1 MAIGRQVR
9 LVWGANYVDL
19 NSSTY
24 ILQAENGWR
33 DGGRA
38 VQARVLVKASTMAE
52 MERLVAAVRQ
62 VLARAALYEMAMV
75 GERVEI
81 WTKTCDSLSTT
92 AELGATWVT
101 KRIRGGRV
109 DVDHIAGAAAVP
121 NALLAIVLEVD
132 EVWQRQLPAPVLEA
146 TTGAAS
152 VASRSDG
159 GITLGNAAIDLY
171 ARRMRWSSS
180 TGLTARFF
188 WTYASGSNQ
197 VNFVRLSA
205 NMRCYWG
212 HTASRF
218 YVADDAATAAD
229 TGVLTMTAGR
239 TYEVVVR
246 WTTTTMAVFVDGVKK
261 ATYSGAV
268 SWPAAPD
275 TYRVLASDASSGTQH
290 VLGVQVWPAGLT
302 DAEIQALATW
312 GRPQAELAWC
322 APPSDD
328 KATNAAYAIYN
339 GPGTAPG
346 PLRATLHGSSQ
357 DYAKVQVA
365 WRMLRAP
372 GTLRF
377 ECESGTLGGMT
388 ASNSNADA
396 SGGSQAR
403 FTPTATGWNTQ
414 VTVTLA
420 ATPAAVAALQGEY
433 RLLLAGYDSAAA
445 VQTNTVRW
453 RLVTAGV
460 AGDWSEARAF
470 AATATRSLVDLG
482 TLTLPPGSWP
492 TETIAATTTGY
503 GSAYVTLE
511 VQVSNV
517 IGSSGGTLDLD
528 ALYLAPAEAEGTAT
542 GTIDVSD
549 VDGLLDWTTP
559 AFLVIQDARSYE
571 FGGWLSYAGDDVLL
585 PPSAGEAAGQLMLW
599 WFRSA
604 AEQMFPNDT
613 CDVWLFYAPRWV

>member
-1 MAIGRQVR
+1 
-9 LVWGANYVDL
+9 
-19 NSSTY
+19 
-24 ILQAENGWR
+24 
-33 DGGRA
+33 
-38 VQARVLVKASTMAE
+38 
-52 MERLVAAVRQ
+52 
-62 VLARAALYEMAMV
+62 
-75 GERVEI
+75 
-81 WTKTCDSLSTT
+81 
-92 AELGATWVT
+92 
-101 KRIRGGRV
+101 
-109 DVDHIAGAAAVP
+109 
-121 NALLAIVLEVD
+121 
-132 EVWQRQLPAPVLEA
+132 
-146 TTGAAS
+146 
-152 VASRSDG
+152 
-159 GITLGNAAIDLY
+159 
-171 ARRMRWSSS
+171 
-180 TGLTARFF
+180 
-188 WTYASGSNQ
+188 
-197 VNFVRLSA
+197 
-205 NMRCYWG
+205 
-212 HTASRF
+212 
-218 YVADDAATAAD
+218 
-229 TGVLTMTAGR
+229 
-239 TYEVVVR
+239 
-246 WTTTTMAVFVDGVKK
+246 
-261 ATYSGAV
+261 
-268 SWPAAPD
+268 
-275 TYRVLASDASSGTQH
+275 
-290 VLGVQVWPAGLT
+290 
-302 DAEIQALATW
+302 
-312 GRPQAELAWC
+312 
-322 APPSDD
+322 
-328 KATNAAYAIYN
+328 
-339 GPGTAPG
+339 
-346 PLRATLHGSSQ
+346 
-357 DYAKVQVA
+357 
-365 WRMLRAP
+365 
-372 GTLRF
+372 
-377 ECESGTLGGMT
+377 MT

-403 FTPTATGWNTQ
+403 FMPTATGWNTQ